1 MLAVIKK
8 QFEKAWNVEARR
20 VKKKRKKPGKQIA
33 LIFVR

>member
-20 VKKKRKKPGKQIA
+20 VKKNVKNQASRS
-33 LIFVR
+33 R